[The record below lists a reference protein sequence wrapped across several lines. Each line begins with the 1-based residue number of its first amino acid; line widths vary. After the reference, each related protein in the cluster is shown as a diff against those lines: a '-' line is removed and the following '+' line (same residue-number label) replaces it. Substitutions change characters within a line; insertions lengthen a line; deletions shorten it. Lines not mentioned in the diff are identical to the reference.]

1 MNVRSCV
8 LVVVVAMALWVIPST
23 VSAMDQVGTSGSRP
37 VVTGV
42 TAQEREAIRQT
53 PLLERPNRPGHF
65 YGNTVRW
72 LHDRRTPRG
81 G

>member
-1 MNVRSCV
+1 MIRYC
-8 LVVVVAMALWVIPST
+8 LLAGTLGIALYAGAQS
-23 VSAMDQVGTSGSRP
+23 VSATEPVKQSGSRP
-37 VVTGV
+37 VVSNV
-42 TAQEREAIRQT
+42 TPQDREAIRQT

-72 LHDRRTPRG
+72 LHDRRASRG